1 MRKDAHRDKR
11 PPLGIFVIPVRPYSV
26 EVHLPPERAP
36 LLLIDVS
43 SRAHHVN
50 ALAAAAQTRDAGRA
64 RVAAPRRGEDRGEVD
79 VGRGGGEAGQ
89 F

>member
-50 ALAAAAQTRDAGRA
+50 ALAAAAQARDAGRA

-79 VGRGGGEAGQ
+79 VGRGEGEAGQ